1 MKYVYGIMHI
11 DGDKQYRGSTLFST
25 WELAD
30 AFAAQL
36 QRDDDQIGVTG
47 KWIAIRIQVLGK

>member
-11 DGDKQYRGSTLFST
+11 QGNKQYRGATLFST
-25 WELAD
+25 WELAY

-36 QRDDDQIGVTG
+36 QKDDDEAGIPGTWLAIKIEVHG
-47 KWIAIRIQVLGK
+47 K